1 MKYFLSFVLLILS
14 LVVIVHSETI
24 YLRPSHF
31 ARQANEED
39 RKLFLSNRDHKGTIN
54 ISFANDFRSCG

>member
-1 MKYFLSFVLLILS
+1 MKYFLSLVVLVLAI
-14 LVVIVHSETI
+14 VVIVHSETI

-39 RKLFLSNRDHKGTIN
+39 RKLFLSNRNNKGMLHN
-54 ISFANDFRSCG
+54 FRYNQLQI